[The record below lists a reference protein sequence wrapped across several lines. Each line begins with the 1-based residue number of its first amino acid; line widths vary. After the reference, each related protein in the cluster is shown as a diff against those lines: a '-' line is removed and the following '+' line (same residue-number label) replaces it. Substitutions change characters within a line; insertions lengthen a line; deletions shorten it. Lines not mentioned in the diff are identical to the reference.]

1 MLINGRF
8 MIEKQLFIRAMR
20 HGHNLGTSTLWPWR
34 MARINNCFS
43 IIKRPLISILPQAAS
58 RSLTQTFS
66 GVGAARSSHRRFRR
80 MFTASGGGS
89 RQKIER
95 VVVAGVDRGGAV
107 YAISETIA
115 KVSALSYSATL
126 ANFSR

>member
-1 MLINGRF
+1 
-8 MIEKQLFIRAMR
+8 
-20 HGHNLGTSTLWPWR
+20 
-34 MARINNCFS
+34 
-43 IIKRPLISILPQAAS
+43 
-58 RSLTQTFS
+58 
-66 GVGAARSSHRRFRR
+66 